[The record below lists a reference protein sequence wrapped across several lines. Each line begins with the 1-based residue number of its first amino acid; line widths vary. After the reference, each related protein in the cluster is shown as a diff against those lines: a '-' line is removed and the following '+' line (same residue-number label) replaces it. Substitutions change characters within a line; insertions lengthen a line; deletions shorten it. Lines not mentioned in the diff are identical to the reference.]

1 MRRFI
6 KKKSATVLM
15 GMGVG
20 LIALTACSGEDAGSS
35 NDGDVTL
42 TLWNR
47 YPELRVPF
55 DALIANFEEEHP
67 GIKIEKQDLPLGSHE
82 AQFQTALSENQLPDL
97 FTTAADLKE
106 LVDIEAV
113 RELNEV
119 FTDDVKDQ
127 FYEGTW
133 SENATQLEGDIYV
146 FPFVS
151 PQSGAFVLYYN
162 TDVFDQLGL
171 TEEDVPTTWD
181 ELEEIGKFIREESD
195 GAIHGLS
202 WNNEAWSNEG
212 IVNMMATAISP
223 DSPWRRDF
231 KTGKPSFATEGIVET
246 AEYLKKLFDEGVMMP
261 NSMEVDTAAAE
272 ASFIAGQSAFWISG
286 NWTGTQLV
294 NSNGFENWGVAPMP
308 TKNGD
313 PYYYPAGRQA
323 DGLQVNNNTEH
334 WEEVKI
340 FLEYSLENLH
350 EELYVKPGT
359 AIPAKMDVGGEAPY
373 EQYEDTKQLMEQLA
387 IPVPNPVQ
395 RNLETIEFQRDNNA
409 RLEFTG
415 VGEPV
420 VGYLS
425 GAIPDIKEQLEKMDE
440 TANQVFEETLEDYPE
455 VSIDDFIF
463 QNWEPFTPYTL
474 DDYEEL
480 E

>member
-1 MRRFI
+1 MKMTKTSLTLFGFGI
-6 KKKSATVLM
+6 
-15 GMGVG
+15 G
-20 LIALTACSGEDAGSS
+20 LLALTACGGEDAGSE
-35 NDGDVTL
+35 NGDVTL

-55 DALIANFEEEHP
+55 DELIANFEEEHP
-67 GIKIEKQDLPLGSHE
+67 GIKVEKQDLPLGSHE
-82 AQFQTALSENQLPDL
+82 AQFQTALSENQLPDM

-113 RELNEV
+113 HSLNEV
-119 FTDDVKDQ
+119 FTQDVKDQ

-133 SENATQLEGDIYV
+133 AENMTELEGEVYV

-151 PQSGAFVLYYN
+151 PQSGAYILYYN
-162 TDVFDQLGL
+162 TDVFEQLGL
-171 TEEDVPTTWD
+171 TEEDVPSTWD
-181 ELEEIGKFIREESD
+181 EFEELGKFIYEESD

-202 WNNEAWSNEG
+202 WNNESWSNDG

-223 DSPWRRDF
+223 NTPWRFDF
-231 KTGKPSFATEGIVET
+231 ETGKPSFATEGILES
-246 AEYLKKLFDEGVMMP
+246 AEYLKKLFDEGVMTP

-294 NSNGFENWGVAPMP
+294 NSNQFENWGVAPIP

-323 DGLQVNNNTEH
+323 DGMHVNQNTEH
-334 WEEVKI
+334 WEEVKV
-340 FLEYSLENLH
+340 FLEYSLEHLH
-350 EELYVKPGT
+350 EELYIKPGT

-373 EQYEDTKQLMEQLA
+373 PQFAEIQELMQQLA
-387 IPVPNPVQ
+387 IPIPNPVQ
-395 RNLETIEFQRDNNA
+395 RNLEVIEFQRDNSS
-409 RLEFTG
+409 RLDFTG

-420 VGYLS
+420 VGYLT
-425 GAIPDIKEQLEKMDE
+425 GAVPDIKSELEKME
-440 TANQVFEETLEDYPE
+440 TTANEVFEDTLADHPE
-455 VSIDDFIF
+455 VSAEEFVF
-463 QNWEPFTPYTL
+463 PNWEPFTPYTL

>member
-1 MRRFI
+1 M
-6 KKKSATVLM
+6 KKQAKL
-15 GMGVG
+15 G
-20 LIALTACSGEDAGSS
+20 LSLLGIGLFALTACSGEDAGTSE
-35 NDGDVTL
+35 DGEVTL

-55 DALIANFEEEHP
+55 DELIANFEEENP

-97 FTTAADLKE
+97 FTTAADLRE
-106 LVDIEAV
+106 LVDVGAV
-113 RELNEV
+113 HSLNEV

-133 SENATQLEGDIYV
+133 GENFTELNGDVYV

-151 PQSGAFVLYYN
+151 PQSGAFILYYN
-162 TDVFDQLGL
+162 QDVFDQLGL
-171 TEEDVPTTWD
+171 TEEDVPETWEEFQ
-181 ELEEIGKFIREESD
+181 ELGAYIYEESD

-212 IVNMMATAISP
+212 VMNQMATAISP
-223 DSPWRRDF
+223 DTAWRHDF
-231 KTGKPSFATEGIVET
+231 KTGLPSYASPGLIET
-246 AEYLKKLFDEGVMMP
+246 AEYLKTLFDEGVMTP

-294 NSNGFENWGVAPMP
+294 QSNGFENWGVAPMP
-308 TKNGD
+308 TKDGN
-313 PYYYPAGRQA
+313 PYYYPAGRQV
-323 DGLQVNNNTEH
+323 DGMHVNANTEH
-334 WEEVKI
+334 WEEAKV
-340 FLEYSLENLH
+340 FLEYSLEHLH
-350 EELYVKPGT
+350 EELYVKTGT

-373 EQYEDTKQLMEQLA
+373 PQYEDITKLQEELA
-387 IPVPNPVQ
+387 ITIPKPEQ
-395 RNLETIEFQRDNNA
+395 RNLETIEFQRDVSA
-409 RLEFTG
+409 RREFTG

-425 GAIPDIKEQLEKMDE
+425 GAIPDIEAQLKDMDA
-440 TANQVFEETLEDYPE
+440 TAIEVFEATLEDHPD
-455 VSIDDFIF
+455 VSKDDFIF
-463 QNWEPFTPYTL
+463 PNWEPFTPYTL